1 MAMVKSKNVGSRI
14 FNVVNCLFFA
24 AIMIVCILPVWHV
37 FCASFSNASWV
48 MNQSGMIWHV
58 QDFNLTGYKLVFA
71 DNNIW
76 TGYLNTFIY
85 VIGTT
90 ALGMFLTVM
99 AAYALSR
106 KDFIWANPLM
116 LIISFTMLFSG
127 GLVPSYIMWTTT
139 FHIKNTIWAYILPN
153 FLLGAFNIILVRTF
167 FSTSI
172 PNDIYEAAKIDG
184 AGYPTIYWKIVLPLG
199 KPILVTIGLFAGLS
213 YWNDWTNGL
222 YYVNQSDMLS
232 IQALLNR
239 MIQDIQALAAHSTA
253 DSGALMQ
260 IPQVSIRMA
269 IAFVAILPI
278 LLVYPFLQKY
288 FASGI
293 MLGAV
298 KG

>member
-1 MAMVKSKNVGSRI
+1 MIMSKGRKAYQIVINIILVLVALLMVLPLVLLFMSSITDENTL
-14 FNVVNCLFFA
+14 VVNGYSFFPA
-24 AIMIVCILPVWHV
+24 KFSLGAYQYIMQNSATIFRAYGITIIVTVVGTAGSLILASLMAFPLSLRDLPGRSILSFYV
-37 FCASFSNASWV
+37 F
-48 MNQSGMIWHV
+48 
-58 QDFNLTGYKLVFA
+58 
-71 DNNIW
+71 
-76 TGYLNTFIY
+76 
-85 VIGTT
+85 
-90 ALGMFLTVM
+90 
-99 AAYALSR
+99 
-106 KDFIWANPLM
+106 
-116 LIISFTMLFSG
+116 FTMLFSG

-253 DSGALMQ
+253 D
-260 IPQVSIRMA
+260 
-269 IAFVAILPI
+269 
-278 LLVYPFLQKY
+278 
-288 FASGI
+288 
-293 MLGAV
+293 
-298 KG
+298 